1 MLEVALGI
9 TPFIQ
14 LVHGMGLCQRPAPLS
29 SEYTESIKGKSHCE
43 MLKKKNSGSAAS
55 PVVCGEK
62 GRSDGQEA
70 LKGGNPLKK
79 CAAEHRELPG
89 YARPHLYDGYE
100 VFVTFLLKH
109 HSR

>member
-1 MLEVALGI
+1 M
-9 TPFIQ
+9 
-14 LVHGMGLCQRPAPLS
+14 
-29 SEYTESIKGKSHCE
+29 
-43 MLKKKNSGSAAS
+43 
-55 PVVCGEK
+55 CGEK

-70 LKGGNPLKK
+70 LKGGNPLEKR
-79 CAAEHRELPG
+79 AAEHRELPG